1 MTRTTQTA
9 SAEPADPN
17 RCSGD
22 IGGARVAATVQVNEK
37 NNCTRC
43 LEARQARY
51 RVYTDII
58 DMAVCPVCAEA
69 ARSLGIS
76 VEQLD
81 QV

>member
-1 MTRTTQTA
+1 LWVTGPKDRTGQ
-9 SAEPADPN
+9 
-17 RCSGD
+17 R
-22 IGGARVAATVQVNEK
+22 EK
-37 NNCTRC
+37 QLHAV

-51 RVYTDII
+51 RVYTDLI